1 MDLEELKRLATP
13 EQVAGG
19 PDRYRDR
26 LPQLHGTHE
35 HDAGSVREV
44 TYKGHEI
51 RIVTRYEITLD
62 GRPIKGHMLVSN
74 AGTVHYHG
82 IPNQDF
88 TSAIDVVKRLV
99 DLSGARLDTD
109 SPNANGDHDGHGEH
123 PHGNGGH

>member
-1 MDLEELKRLATP
+1 MDLEDLKRLATP
-13 EQVAGG
+13 EQAASG
-19 PDRYRDR
+19 PERYRDR

-35 HDAGSVREV
+35 HDGGSVREV

-62 GRPIKGHMLVSN
+62 GRPIRGHMAVSN

-88 TSAIDVVKRLV
+88 ASAVDVVKRLV
-99 DLSGARLDTD
+99 DLSPAGLDTEHPD
-109 SPNANGDHDGHGEH
+109 PNGGHGEH